1 MYVHVNTYK
10 LFDILYIMKRMIK
23 SNELKKILKRLK
35 TEIGEYKENKEISKR
50 DFKDYE
56 QKLWKRMH
64 IAIQGFE
71 YYVEKAIKQ
80 VQIPI
85 GDSRGRTPILTL
97 KQKTLLLLLKE
108 LIGKSNR
115 EMEFLCLV
123 FGCLNGV
130 YVSYKTIERLYSDDE
145 VYYVL
150 MELQKIL
157 LIKVNIQTTNISVCG
172 DGTGYSLTISKHYA
186 SEAQKLKDKL
196 KELQGQKKVKSNK
209 KERKQLFVYHFTLMD
224 IKSRMYVGQGTSKKS
239 EKDAY
244 NKAIKMA
251 LEFGIQI
258 KDIRLDRYYSGQST
272 VKSLKEK
279 FGNIQFFLIPKSNAT
294 IKGCRNWKQ
303 MLSNFVYNT
312 KEYFTQYYQRNQSE
326 SGFSEDK
333 RRISGKV
340 AQKKIDRIS
349 CALDLRV
356 IWHNLFWVGA

>member
-1 MYVHVNTYK
+1 MV
-10 LFDILYIMKRMIK
+10 KRLIK
-23 SNELKKILKRLK
+23 SKDLRKILKNLK
-35 TEIGEYKENKEISKR
+35 SEIEEYNDNKEFSKR
-50 DFKDYE
+50 DLKEYE

-71 YYVEKAIKQ
+71 YYVKQAIEQ
-80 VQIPI
+80 VQLPL
-85 GDSRGRTPILTL
+85 GDPRGRIPILTL

-130 YVSYKTIERLYSDDE
+130 YISYKTIERLYSDDDI
-145 VYYVL
+145 YLVL
-150 MELQKIL
+150 NKLQEIL
-157 LIKVNIQTTNISVCG
+157 MMKVNINTTNISVCG
-172 DGTGYSLTISKHYA
+172 DGTGYSLTISKHYR
-186 SEAQKLKDKL
+186 SCAQELKDKL
-196 KELQGQKKVKSNK
+196 KDIKGQKKVKSNK
-209 KERKQLFVYHFTLMD
+209 KKRKQLFVYHFTLMD
-224 IKSRMYVGQGTSKKS
+224 IKTRFYVAQGTSMKS
-239 EKDAY
+239 EKKAF

-251 LEFGIQI
+251 LKFGIQI
-258 KDIRLDRYYSGQST
+258 KDIRLDRYYSGQT
-272 VKSLKEK
+272 LVKTLKEQFK
-279 FGNIQFFLIPKSNAT
+279 DIQFFLIPKKDAL

-340 AQKKIDRIS
+340 AQKKIERIS

-356 IWHNLFWVGA
+356 IWHNLFWIGA